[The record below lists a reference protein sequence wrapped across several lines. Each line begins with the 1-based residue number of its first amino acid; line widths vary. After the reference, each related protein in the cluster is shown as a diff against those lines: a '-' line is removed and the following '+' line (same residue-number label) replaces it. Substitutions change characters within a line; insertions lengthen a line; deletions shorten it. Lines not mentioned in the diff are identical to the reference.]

1 MADKKEKKSFLSRW
15 GLLIFYVGMLLL
27 PVVTHIRRHWQIEE
41 EINRTLHSEE
51 VQKKIEED
59 LKWREPKAFDAGGK
73 IQSYTIDYESKRI
86 HPMGGIVFRA
96 YINGDKTLT
105 ISFIL
110 DKNVQT
116 EEYALSSSAS
126 KELSRLLEE
135 AKSD

>member
-15 GLLIFYVGMLLL
+15 GLLIFYVGMILL
-27 PVVTHIRRHWQIEE
+27 PVGTHIWRHWQIEAE
-41 EINRTLHSEE
+41 VNRTLHSVE

-59 LKWREPKAFDAGGK
+59 LKWREPKAFEAGGK

-105 ISFIL
+105 IIFIL
-110 DKNVQT
+110 NKNVQT
-116 EEYALSSSAS
+116 EEYSLSSSVS

-135 AKSD
+135 VKSD

>member
-1 MADKKEKKSFLSRW
+1 MK
-15 GLLIFYVGMLLL
+15 
-27 PVVTHIRRHWQIEE
+27 
-41 EINRTLHSEE
+41 EINRTVRRIYSWGTIIGLASILIIPICTYFIRESQIDTEMYRTLHNVE
-51 VQKKIEED
+51 VHKKIEEN
-59 LKWREPKAFDAGGK
+59 LKWRDPKAFEAGGK

>member
-27 PVVTHIRRHWQIEE
+27 PIGTNIWRHWQIEAE
-41 EINRTLHSEE
+41 VNRTLHSAE

-59 LKWREPKAFDAGGK
+59 LKWREPKAFEAGGK
-73 IQSYTIDYESKRI
+73 IQSYTIDYESKSI
-86 HPMGGIVFRA
+86 HPMGGIVFRS

-110 DKNVQT
+110 DKDT
-116 EEYALSSSAS
+116 RTGTYTLSSSAS
-126 KELSRLLEE
+126 EALAKLLEE
-135 AKSD
+135 NTDE

>member
-1 MADKKEKKSFLSRW
+1 MADKKEKKSFLSRG

-27 PVVTHIRRHWQIEE
+27 PVGTHIWRHWQIEA

-59 LKWREPKAFDAGGK
+59 LKWREPKAFEAGGK

-86 HPMGGIVFRA
+86 HPRGGIVFRA
-96 YINGDKTLT
+96 YRNGDKTLT
-105 ISFIL
+105 IRFIL
-110 DKNVQT
+110 NKNVQT
-116 EEYALSSSAS
+116 EEYSLSSSVS

-135 AKSD
+135 VKSD

>member
-27 PVVTHIRRHWQIEE
+27 PIGTNIWRHWQIEA

-51 VQKKIEED
+51 VQKKIEEN
-59 LKWREPKAFDAGGK
+59 LKWREPKAFEAGGK

-116 EEYALSSSAS
+116 EEYSLSSSVS